1 MAVSLRRFGLFVA
14 VVCLATCGCSN
25 DQPADSG
32 TADAAAGAG
41 GETDGGPAAP
51 SAVGAV
57 ADVAAAGGGGGT
69 AADTSTPDGT
79 VKAFFAA
86 LKDNKLDR
94 IWNLLPARYQSDIN
108 SVVRDFGK
116 GVDAEM
122 WDGTFK
128 TANRYFS
135 ITLAKQDM
143 ILKTPQAQEQMQ
155 NLTAGFA
162 AKNRPINL
170 SDPENFKKLSR
181 PVYEAV
187 ITLLGSQLKTTKEL
201 QSFDVGKFL
210 GGPVSEFLSKIRKV
224 VDAALSEMK
233 AGPKS
238 PPTEVPA
245 IAMLMEKFDDTMSS
259 DVKVTVTSMEGDN
272 ATVSVTI
279 GGIGNPLE
287 LSKVDGKWVPAE
299 MAAGWDAQIKQI
311 KGGVAFASLMVNS
324 AKPRIMPQLE
334 KINPLLDEMEKA
346 KTQDAVNAAYAKL
359 ESAFMTPIAEAT
371 GFEGLAAGG
380 GGGSVALATV
390 VVPGRFDGK
399 QTRGIIKALEAAS
412 DNPDEAITMVTPG
425 SGETK
430 FHLSPVDNFE
440 GFQAKLTFGEV
451 TESDPLKK
459 EIHLKITGDP
469 AAAAK

>member
-1 MAVSLRRFGLFVA
+1 MIICLRHFAFILA
-14 VVCLATCGCSN
+14 AACLLGIGCSSE
-25 DQPADSG
+25 QSSDSG
-32 TADAAAGAG
+32 TDDAGASASG
-41 GETDGGPAAP
+41 DSGGGPTAPSAAAP
-51 SAVGAV
+51 ST
-57 ADVAAAGGGGGT
+57 GGGGGKS
-69 AADTSTPDGT
+69 AVPSTPDGA

-86 LKDNKLDR
+86 LRDNKLDR

-108 SVVRDFGK
+108 SVVREFGK

-122 WDGTFK
+122 WDGAFK

-143 ILKTPQAQEQMQ
+143 ILKTPQAQEQLR

-181 PVYEAV
+181 PGYEAM

-201 QSFDVGKFL
+201 QSFDGGKFL
-210 GGPVSEFLSKIRKV
+210 GGPVSEFLSKIRKLV
-224 VDAALSEMK
+224 EAALSEMK

-259 DVKVTVTSMEGDN
+259 DVKVTVTSMQGDN

-287 LSKVDGKWVPAE
+287 LSKVDGKWVPAD
-299 MAAGWDAQIKQI
+299 MAANWDDVIKQA
-311 KGGVAFASLMVNS
+311 KGGIAFVTLMVNS
-324 AKPRIMPQLE
+324 AKPRVMPQLAR
-334 KINPLLDEMEKA
+334 IDPLLDEVQKA
-346 KTQDAVNAAYAKL
+346 KTQEEFNAAYAKL
-359 ESAFMTPIAEAT
+359 ESAVMTPVAEAT
-371 GFEGLAAGG
+371 GMEGLAVGG
-380 GGGSVALATV
+380 GAAGVDPATV
-390 VVPGRFDGK
+390 IVPGQLNGK
-399 QTRGIIKALEAAS
+399 QTRGIVKALEAAS
-412 DNPDEAITMVTPG
+412 DHPETAITMITPG
-425 SGETK
+425 AGETR
-430 FHLSPVDNFE
+430 FHLSPVSNFE

-451 TESDPLKK
+451 TEADPLKK

-469 AAAAK
+469 SAAAAK